1 MHDTSDGEDDSEEY
15 NMHTPDARDNDNTGY
30 DNSTDNVLQAA
41 STSTNMESGVQYSP
55 EQPIPGPAET
65 PLFSAV
71 PTSLGIP
78 AQDPPITS
86 ETTAAGIAAGLPT
99 VETNEDHTHQFSL
112 DGPAMCIGRKRKA
125 RDLPSILQVCTC
137 GNTVQGGEKSSH
149 EGVIQCKTVGCE
161 TGWVSLEMPLGIER
175 DSLR

>member
-15 NMHTPDARDNDNTGY
+15 NMHAPDARDNDDTGY
-30 DNSTDNVLQAA
+30 DDSTDNVLQAA
-41 STSTNMESGVQYSP
+41 STSTNMESGAQYSP
-55 EQPIPGPAET
+55 EQPTADPAEN
-65 PLFSAV
+65 PSFSAV

-78 AQDPPITS
+78 AQDPTITS
-86 ETTAAGIAAGLPT
+86 EATAAGIATGLPT
-99 VETNEDHTHQFSL
+99 VETNEDHNQFSL
-112 DGPAMCIGRKRKA
+112 DGPATRIGRKRKA

-175 DSLR
+175 DSQR